1 MMKEVAEPKKVGLI
15 VDSGVVALLQNAKV
29 TEQQDAKSPQVK
41 LYVLDVRAI
50 HYLPRC
56 GLIQLRQYRTV
67 KEMDIALFGIIM
79 IALRESLLSGQ
90 EKMFFLAVN
99 KQRSE
104 RVPFIHIDKMDLND
118 RRMWRSA
125 LAANFKGLQ
134 VLELLDTQSY
144 VRLSMFVCTSSLR

>member
-29 TEQQDAKSPQVK
+29 TEQRQQDAKSPQVK
-41 LYVLDVRAI
+41 LYVLDVRANY
-50 HYLPRC
+50 YLPRC

-134 VLELLDTQSY
+134 VLELLDT
-144 VRLSMFVCTSSLR
+144 